1 MSSPEPV
8 ATRPPPIVAIL
19 RGVKPDE
26 VVAVAKAL
34 VDAGI
39 RAIEVPLNSPEP
51 LESIRR
57 LCEAYGEVALC
68 GAGTVLTPAAVDDV
82 AAAGG
87 KLIVTPNTDPD
98 VIARAVALGLTVM
111 PGFATPSE
119 AFAAVKAGAR
129 ALKLYP
135 ASSFG
140 PSHIK
145 AVRDVLPKDIL
156 VYAVGGVG
164 AANLEPW
171 LAAGV
176 AGIGVGGELYRP
188 GDAPEVVG
196 QKASALLAAWNA
208 QTELANPRAAR

>member
-1 MSSPEPV
+1 MSSPKPT

-26 VVAVAKAL
+26 IVAIAGAL
-34 VDAGI
+34 VEAGI
-39 RAIEVPLNSPEP
+39 RAIEVPLNSPDP

-57 LCEAYGEVALC
+57 LCEAYGDMALC
-68 GAGTVLTPAAVDDV
+68 GAGTVLTPQAVDDV
-82 AAAGG
+82 AAVGG
-87 KLIVTPNTDPD
+87 KLIVTPNTDPE
-98 VIARAVALGLTVM
+98 VIARAVALGLTAM
-111 PGFATPSE
+111 PGFATPTE

-145 AVRDVLPKDIL
+145 AVKDVLPKDIL

-171 LAAGV
+171 LTAGV

-188 GDAPEVVG
+188 GYSAQEVG
-196 QKASALLAAWNA
+196 QKAAALVAAWSA
-208 QTELANPRAAR
+208 QA

>member
-1 MSSPEPV
+1 MSSPETV
-8 ATRPPPIVAIL
+8 TAPPPIVAIL

-26 VVAVAKAL
+26 VVAIAKAL
-34 VDAGI
+34 VEAGI
-39 RAIEVPLNSPEP
+39 RAIEVPLNSPDP

-57 LCEAYGEVALC
+57 LCQAYGDVALC
-68 GAGTVLTPAAVDDV
+68 GAGTVLTPQAVDDV
-82 AAAGG
+82 AAVGG
-87 KLIVTPNTDPD
+87 KLIVAPNTDPE
-98 VIARAVALGLTVM
+98 VIARAVALGLTAM

-119 AFAAVKAGAR
+119 AFAAVRAGAR

-140 PSHIK
+140 PGHIK
-145 AVRDVLPKDIL
+145 AVKDVLPKDIL

-171 LAAGV
+171 LTAGV

-188 GDAPEVVG
+188 GSTAEQVG
-196 QKASALLAAWNA
+196 QKAAALVAAWNS
-208 QTELANPRAAR
+208 QT

>member
-1 MSSPEPV
+1 MSSPETV
-8 ATRPPPIVAIL
+8 TAPPPIVAIL

-26 VVAVAKAL
+26 VVAIAKAL
-34 VDAGI
+34 VEAGI
-39 RAIEVPLNSPEP
+39 RAIEVPLNSPDP

-57 LCEAYGEVALC
+57 LCQAYGDVALC
-68 GAGTVLTPAAVDDV
+68 GAGTVLTPQAVDDV
-82 AAAGG
+82 AAVGG
-87 KLIVTPNTDPD
+87 KLIVTPNTDPE
-98 VIARAVALGLTVM
+98 VIARAVALGLTAM

-145 AVRDVLPKDIL
+145 AVKDVLPKDIL

-171 LAAGV
+171 LTAGV
-176 AGIGVGGELYRP
+176 AGIGVRGELYRP
-188 GDAPEVVG
+188 GSTAEQVG
-196 QKASALLAAWNA
+196 QKAAALVAAWNS
-208 QTELANPRAAR
+208 QT

>member
-1 MSSPEPV
+1 MTD
-8 ATRPPPIVAIL
+8 AAPPPIVAIL

-26 VVAVAKAL
+26 IVDIAAAL

-39 RAIEVPLNSPEP
+39 RAIEVPLNSPYP
-51 LESIRR
+51 LESIQR
-57 LCEAYGEVALC
+57 LCEAFGDKALC
-68 GAGTVLTPAAVDDV
+68 GAGTVLTPQAVDDV

-87 KLIVTPNTDPD
+87 KLIVTPNTDPE

-119 AFAAVKAGAR
+119 AFAAVKAGAK

-135 ASSFG
+135 AGSFG
-140 PSHIK
+140 PGHIK
-145 AVRDVLPKDIL
+145 AVKDVLPKHVL

-171 LAAGV
+171 RAAGA

-188 GDAPEVVG
+188 GYTAQEVG
-196 QKASALLAAWNA
+196 QRAAALVAAWNA
-208 QTELANPRAAR
+208 G

>member
-1 MSSPEPV
+1 MSSPDV
-8 ATRPPPIVAIL
+8 AASRPPPIVAIL

-26 VVAVAKAL
+26 ILAIAKAL

-39 RAIEVPLNSPEP
+39 RAIEVPMNSPEP
-51 LESIRR
+51 LESIKR
-57 LCEAYGEVALC
+57 LCEAFGDIALC
-68 GAGTVLTPAAVDDV
+68 GAGTVLTPEAVDDV
-82 AAAGG
+82 AAVGG

-98 VIARAVALGLTVM
+98 VIARAVALGLTAM
-111 PGFATPSE
+111 PGFATPTE
-119 AFAAVKAGAR
+119 ALAAAKAGAK

-140 PSHIK
+140 PGHIK

-171 LAAGV
+171 LAAGA

-188 GDAPEVVG
+188 GYTPEEVG
-196 QKASALLAAWNA
+196 QRATALLKAWKD
-208 QTELANPRAAR
+208 QV